1 MQSCPR
7 VVLIITRRIN
17 RKIKITIRILNKTT
31 DDDADC
37 DYDDGGD
44 GGGVCVWREKCA
56 FCHAGSL
63 RACMGGVKS
72 VRASCVLVWQSLVCD
87 WCVRVGHHAL
97 RSRVCHLS
105 PPGVLRPGPW
115 GRIALRARQ
124 RWLSVQFCFRHHIC
138 VCAMHARL
146 DNFHAISLA
155 RRVVL
160 WCLRSATA
168 SCSACRWHVGT
179 K

>member
-1 MQSCPR
+1 
-7 VVLIITRRIN
+7 
-17 RKIKITIRILNKTT
+17 
-31 DDDADC
+31 
-37 DYDDGGD
+37 
-44 GGGVCVWREKCA
+44 VCVWREKCA

-115 GRIALRARQ
+115 GRIALRAAAVAFGPILLPPSHMRMRVARTPGQ
-124 RWLSVQFCFRHHIC
+124 LSCNLSGE
-138 VCAMHARL
+138 ARG
-146 DNFHAISLA
+146 A
-155 RRVVL
+155 VVL
-160 WCLRSATA
+160 AVGRPHLALPAGGMLAPNSHGSLDSCVACAFCVRFAFVWRSCGEARGSWA
-168 SCSACRWHVGT
+168 
-179 K
+179 